1 MYTLNGKTLRLDKAF
16 TTEDGRQFP
25 RNWLRLS
32 TKEDR
37 DALGIVETPD
47 VVIPSYDQRFWWGP
61 DIPKDLD
68 QLKEQWISQVKTTAG
83 TLLAQTD
90 WYVTRKS
97 ETDTAV
103 PADVLA
109 RRSEIRTYSGE
120 KEVAIDACVDVDDLA
135 TYVTGA
141 DFNRWEPEPE
151 PEPEAPAEEV
161 VVEEPIADDDVIVF
175 SGGVTSASVITGSA
189 VSGGAGEDIIIL

>member
-32 TKEDR
+32 TKAER

-47 VVIPSYDQRFWWGP
+47 VVTPSYDHRFYWSP
-61 DIPKDLD
+61 ENPKDLD
-68 QLKEQWISQVKTTAG
+68 QLKKQWTAQVKQTAG
-83 TLLAQTD
+83 SLLAQTD

-120 KEVAIDACVDVDDLA
+120 KEAAITACVDVDDLVV
-135 TYVTGA
+135 YLTGP
-141 DFNRWEPEPE
+141 DFNRWEPPTE
-151 PEPEAPAEEV
+151 

-175 SGGVTSASVITGSA
+175 SGDVTSASVITGNA

>member
-47 VVIPSYDQRFWWGP
+47 VVEPYYDQRFWWGP

-109 RRSEIRTYSGE
+109 RRSEIRTFSNE
-120 KEVAIDACVDVDDLA
+120 KEVAIDACVDVAELA
-135 TYVTGA
+135 AYLTGP
-141 DFNRWEPEPE
+141 DFNRWEPPTEPE
-151 PEPEAPAEEV
+151 TPAEEV
-161 VVEEPIADDDVIVF
+161 VVEEPVVDGTATDAGIT
-175 SGGVTSASVITGSA
+175 VTS
-189 VSGGAGEDIIIL
+189 VSGGFGEDTLIL

>member
-32 TKEDR
+32 TKADR

-47 VVIPSYDQRFWWGP
+47 VVTPYYDQRFYWSP
-61 DIPKDLD
+61 ENPKDLD
-68 QLKEQWISQVKTTAG
+68 QLKEQWTAQVKQTAG
-83 TLLAQTD
+83 SLLAQTD
-90 WYVTRKS
+90 WYIVRQAENS
-97 ETDTAV
+97 AGV

-109 RRSEIRTYSGE
+109 RRGEIRAFSNA

-135 TYVTGA
+135 TYLTSS
-141 DFNRWEPEPE
+141 DFNRWEPEPEPE

-161 VVEEPIADDDVIVF
+161 VVEEP
-175 SGGVTSASVITGSA
+175 A
-189 VSGGAGEDIIIL
+189 VVEEVPAEEPVVEETPTPAE

>member
-25 RNWLRLS
+25 RNWLRLT
-32 TKEDR
+32 TKADR

-47 VVIPSYDQRFWWGP
+47 VVTPYYDQRFYWSP
-61 DIPKDLD
+61 ENPKDLD
-68 QLKEQWISQVKTTAG
+68 QLKEQWTSQVKQTAG
-83 TLLAQTD
+83 SLLAQTD
-90 WYVTRKS
+90 WYVIRQS
-97 ETDTAV
+97 ENSSGV

-109 RRSEIRTYSGE
+109 RRSEIRAFSNA
-120 KEVAIDACVDVDDLA
+120 KEVAIDACVDVAELA
-135 TYVTGA
+135 AYLTGP
-141 DFNRWEPEPE
+141 DFNRWEP
-151 PEPEAPAEEV
+151 PAE

-175 SGGVTSASVITGSA
+175 SGDVTSASVITGSA

>member
-32 TKEDR
+32 TQADR

-47 VVIPSYDQRFWWGP
+47 VVTPYYDQRFYWSSEN
-61 DIPKDLD
+61 PKDLD
-68 QLKEQWISQVKTTAG
+68 QLKEQWTAQVKQTAG

-103 PADVLA
+103 PADVIA

-120 KEVAIDACVDVDDLA
+120 KEVAIDACVDVAELA
-135 TYVTGA
+135 AYLTGP

-151 PEPEAPAEEV
+151 TPAEEV
-161 VVEEPIADDDVIVF
+161 VVEEPAVEETINF
-175 SGGVTSASVITGSA
+175 SNTSTSVT
-189 VSGGAGEDIIIL
+189 IL

>member
-1 MYTLNGKTLRLDKAF
+1 MYTLNEKTLRLDKAF

-47 VVIPSYDQRFWWGP
+47 APVVSYDQRFYWSP
-61 DIPKDLD
+61 ENPKDLD
-68 QLKEQWISQVKTTAG
+68 QLKEQWTAQVKQTAG
-83 TLLAQTD
+83 SLLSQTD
-90 WYVTRKS
+90 WYIVRQAENS
-97 ETDTAV
+97 AGV
-103 PADVLA
+103 PAAVLA
-109 RRSEIRTYSGE
+109 RRSEIRAFSNA
-120 KEVAIDACVDVDDLA
+120 KETAIDACVDVAELA
-135 TYVTGA
+135 AYLTGP
-141 DFNRWEPEPE
+141 DFNRWEP
-151 PEPEAPAEEV
+151 PAE

-175 SGGVTSASVITGSA
+175 SGDVTSASVITGSA

>member
-32 TKEDR
+32 TKADR

-47 VVIPSYDQRFWWGP
+47 VVTPYYDQRFYWGP
-61 DIPKDLD
+61 QNPKDLD
-68 QLKEQWISQVKTTAG
+68 QLKEQWTAQVKQIAG

-120 KEVAIDACVDVDDLA
+120 KEAAITACVDVAELA
-135 TYVTGA
+135 AYLTGP

-151 PEPEAPAEEV
+151 TPAEEV
-161 VVEEPIADDDVIVF
+161 VVEEPVVDGTATDAGIT
-175 SGGVTSASVITGSA
+175 VTA
-189 VSGGAGEDIIIL
+189 VSGGFGEDTLIL

>member
-32 TKEDR
+32 TKAER

-47 VVIPSYDQRFWWGP
+47 VVTPSYDQRFWWGP

-68 QLKEQWISQVKTTAG
+68 QLKEQWTAQVKQTAG
-83 TLLAQTD
+83 SLLAQTD
-90 WYVTRKS
+90 WYVIRQS
-97 ETDTAV
+97 ENSSGV

-120 KEVAIDACVDVDDLA
+120 KEVAITACVDVAELA
-135 TYVTGA
+135 AYLTGP

-151 PEPEAPAEEV
+151 TPAEEV
-161 VVEEPIADDDVIVF
+161 VVEEPVVDGTATDAGIA
-175 SGGVTSASVITGSA
+175 VTA
-189 VSGGAGEDIIIL
+189 VSGGFGEDTLIL

>member
-32 TKEDR
+32 TQADR

-47 VVIPSYDQRFWWGP
+47 VVTPYYDQRFYWSSEN
-61 DIPKDLD
+61 PKDLD
-68 QLKEQWISQVKTTAG
+68 QLKEQWTAQVKQTAG

-103 PADVLA
+103 PADVIA

-120 KEVAIDACVDVDDLA
+120 KEVAIDACVDVAELA
-135 TYVTGA
+135 AYLTGP

-151 PEPEAPAEEV
+151 TPTEEV
-161 VVEEPIADDDVIVF
+161 VVEEPAVEETINF
-175 SGGVTSASVITGSA
+175 SNTSTSVT
-189 VSGGAGEDIIIL
+189 IL